1 MDLEKKIRSIHDLLQ
16 KKKLL
21 QVKEELEKLLKKIP
35 NNSYLL
41 NLSGLTLQY
50 LNDYKSAINF
60 FTLAIKNDEKNI
72 AAMNN
77 LANSYKN
84 LLNYTEAEKIYK
96 KILNID
102 HNYVHALNNYA
113 NLKIEI
119 NDHSEAI
126 PLLEKAILISNQR
139 NIKAIDIMLTL
150 ASVYQSI
157 NNLEKTREI
166 LDEIFSIKPKWSKAH
181 KLLSEITKYS
191 SDDSKSLSHIEEMK
205 KIVSDKELKDDD
217 KLILSFALG
226 KSLEDL
232 KKYDESFDY
241 LQTANDLK
249 KSLTISNLND
259 EIGLFNELIKK
270 FGNIDFEKIKNK
282 VETKKII
289 FICGMPRS
297 GTTLVEQILSSHPEV
312 YGAGE
317 LLYLENSITKNF
329 LENNIINRQKIIDL
343 QSSSSEN
350 VFLDY
355 FKCFD
360 IYNLDKNIITDKTP
374 QNFKWI
380 GFIKIFFPNAKI
392 ILCQRNPKDN
402 CVSLFKNDFPS
413 LTMNWSFDQ
422 EEIAEYYNEYH
433 KLMTFW
439 KDKISDFIHDVE
451 YEKLV
456 ENKEEEIK
464 KILKFCD
471 LDWDDKCLSPEKNNK
486 TPIKTVSIAQARQP
500 IYKTSLNNSNNF
512 DKHLGNM
519 YSILKEN
526 ID

>member
-1 MDLEKKIRSIHDLLQ
+1 
-16 KKKLL
+16 
-21 QVKEELEKLLKKIP
+21 
-35 NNSYLL
+35 
-41 NLSGLTLQY
+41 
-50 LNDYKSAINF
+50 
-60 FTLAIKNDEKNI
+60 
-72 AAMNN
+72 
-77 LANSYKN
+77 
-84 LLNYTEAEKIYK
+84 
-96 KILNID
+96 
-102 HNYVHALNNYA
+102 
-113 NLKIEI
+113 
-119 NDHSEAI
+119 
-126 PLLEKAILISNQR
+126 
-139 NIKAIDIMLTL
+139 
-150 ASVYQSI
+150 
-157 NNLEKTREI
+157 
-166 LDEIFSIKPKWSKAH
+166 
-181 KLLSEITKYS
+181 
-191 SDDSKSLSHIEEMK
+191 
-205 KIVSDKELKDDD
+205 
-217 KLILSFALG
+217 
-226 KSLEDL
+226 
-232 KKYDESFDY
+232 
-241 LQTANDLK
+241 
-249 KSLTISNLND
+249 
-259 EIGLFNELIKK
+259 
-270 FGNIDFEKIKNK
+270 
-282 VETKKII
+282 
-289 FICGMPRS
+289 MPRS
-297 GTTLVEQILSSHPEV
+297 GTTLVEQILSSHSEV

-317 LLYLENSITKNF
+317 LLYLENSINKNF
-329 LENNIINRQKIIDL
+329 LENSKINRQKIIDL